1 MALNKEVWVTDIRE
15 TLELGADFLK
25 RMTDLSEFVQN
36 GTIHLPQ
43 SGAATAIYK
52 NVSSFPIAVAQ
63 RTDTDLTIAVDQY
76 STQAFNVSNIES
88 FQLSY
93 AKRDSVMGQHVRK
106 LTEFIGD
113 SVLQSILPTD
123 TARIVT
129 TSGTVKYSDI
139 VKIAAIMDKDNVS
152 KANRS
157 LELPTDMYYEL
168 LQDENVLKQYISGFS
183 GSTVAS
189 GQFVTL
195 AGINIYQRPTVAT
208 VSGVL
213 AGVAYQKDS
222 VGAAVSNID
231 VFTDS
236 GDGNGNPLYGG
247 GTLMSACVWL
257 GAGKLRA
264 DNKGIVALVQGAE

>member
-25 RMTDLSEFVQN
+25 RMSDLSEFVTN
-36 GTIHLPQ
+36 GVIHLPQ
-43 SGAATAIYK
+43 SGEATQIYK
-52 NVSSFPIAVAQ
+52 NVSAFPIGVAQ

-93 AKRDSVMGQHVRK
+93 NKRDSVMGQHVRK
-106 LTEFIGD
+106 LTEFIGNT
-113 SVLQSILPTD
+113 VLQSITPTD
-123 TARIVT
+123 PARTVT
-129 TSGTVKYSDI
+129 TSGALKYADI
-139 VKIAAIMDKDNVS
+139 VKIAAILDKDNVS
-152 KANRS
+152 KANRNV
-157 LELPTDMYYEL
+157 EVPVDMYYEL

-189 GQFVTL
+189 GQYVTL
-195 AGINIYQRPTVAT
+195 AGLNIYARPTVAT
-208 VSGVL
+208 IGTAM

-222 VGAAVSNID
+222 VGAALSNID

-264 DNKGIVALVQGAE
+264 DNKGIVALVRGK